1 MAGVSYLI
9 NGSSSARTN
18 AGVSLYWSITL
29 EEKIMAVIT
38 QDRMIDGNLKRQIE
52 NWVLCSCRL
61 FLLT

>member
-9 NGSSSARTN
+9 NGSSSARTT

-29 EEKIMAVIT
+29 EEKIMTVIT

-52 NWVLCSCRL
+52 N
-61 FLLT
+61 